1 MGTETRHVTIQTA
14 RRYLLIKHGLFGDYR
29 FRGKQGAYEYV
40 RQASCLQFDPVDVIG
55 RNAELTLQSRV
66 RGFRKKHLNELL
78 YKDRKLFDYPDK
90 EISIIPMEDWPYF
103 QRYRDISRNNKHRFE
118 NLEELE
124 QCGFVRKYSVLGKK
138 NKGAVFQLIDSYT
151 LFYFKVLS
159 AASGKGEHFLTSV
172 TDSRFMDT
180 WEGLAFERVC
190 LMHVDEIKKALQI
203 GGVVCEVSPWRS
215 SGDEHVQIDMLI
227 DRNDGVVNLCE
238 MKFSREP
245 YELTAEELAR
255 LQRRRRVFKEE
266 TNTRKAVHLTLIVSP
281 ELKKNAY
288 ANDIQSTVTIDDLFR
303 A

>member
-1 MGTETRHVTIQTA
+1 MEYSELYASLFKNHEPYERIVSELGRKGTGLTRGEIAAGIGIPESGTLT
-14 RRYLLIKHGLFGDYR
+14 RY
-29 FRGKQGAYEYV
+29 
-40 RQASCLQFDPVDVIG
+40 
-55 RNAELTLQSRV
+55 
-66 RGFRKKHLNELL
+66 
-78 YKDRKLFDYPDK
+78 
-90 EISIIPMEDWPYF
+90 
-103 QRYRDISRNNKHRFE
+103 
-118 NLEELE
+118 LEELE